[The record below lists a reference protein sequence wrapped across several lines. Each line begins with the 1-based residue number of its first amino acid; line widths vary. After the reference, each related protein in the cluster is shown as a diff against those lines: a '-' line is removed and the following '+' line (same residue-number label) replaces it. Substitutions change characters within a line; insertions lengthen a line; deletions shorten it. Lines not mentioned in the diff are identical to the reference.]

1 MLSEATMNR
10 RNFIGVM
17 AIGGSVSKIPNILS
31 GAEEGGERTSPLGW
45 LRDTPLIIAGNW
57 ASTAIFRRRV
67 GGYPTWH
74 DAEFDQQQAT
84 EDTVRRLKDL
94 GITMVVTHFFTGFG
108 LEAEKEHIKLARK
121 LSSILKKHN
130 LRVGLYVGST
140 IAYETFL
147 LEKPD
152 AKEWFVPD
160 YLGRPVVYNSQTYRK
175 RVYFMHPGYREY
187 IKRVIRLGI
196 EDLNADLIHFD
207 NTSMQAEAAIF
218 QHPMAI
224 EDFREYLK
232 KKYSPADL
240 EKRLGF
246 SDVKYVIPPK
256 HDRPLRVINDPL
268 FQEWTDFRC
277 YQLSAYYAEM
287 KGFIRSLNS
296 SVAFECNPASGISG
310 QNTIWEQGVDY
321 PRLLPNLDVI
331 WTEEGDKAEV
341 TSDGILVSKIRTYK
355 MASKLNAQ
363 VFAYTGGAVGAGLE
377 MGGRLEMAEAMAYN
391 RQCLGM
397 IGPVFSPLGPE
408 LAQEVPAYDVPEDQ
422 RNYIS
427 FFSKN
432 FEHYR
437 DVDNIADVALLYSY
451 ASMGFNNDQP
461 AVSFMLF
468 GQALIQAKVPFDI
481 IFDLHG
487 EELMKYRVL
496 VLADQEC
503 LSEEEIKRI
512 RAFVQQG
519 GGLVASEYTSMY
531 TEWRLRRPEFGLKD
545 LFKVKA
551 PRWRGGEMPEEPIM
565 ANPVREQIGRGRV
578 AYLPL
583 IEPSVKK
590 PTTSRMSSQ
599 YWKLPVN
606 WTELIAAVQWAA
618 GDDLSLD
625 VKAPMAVT
633 AELMHQTSSED
644 LLVHLL
650 NYDVAKIPV
659 VTDIEV
665 TVKIPEGR
673 KVQHVILLTPDG
685 NERSVLDY
693 IFRNGRARFIVPR
706 LHVYNLLVVQLRK
719 EGNLPP
725 A

>member
-1 MLSEATMNR
+1 MNR
-10 RNFIGVM
+10 RNFFGMV
-17 AIGGSVSKIPNILS
+17 AIGGSVSRIPNILAV
-31 GAEEGGERTSPLGW
+31 AEEDGERTSPLGW
-45 LRDTPLIIAGNW
+45 LRNTPLIIAGNW

-74 DAEFDQQQAT
+74 DAEFDQQQAA
-84 EDTVRRLKDL
+84 EETVRKLRDL

-108 LEAEKEHIKLARK
+108 LEAEKEHIELARK
-121 LSSILKKHN
+121 LSRILRKYG

-160 YLGRPVVYNSQTYRK
+160 YLGRPVVYDSQTYRK

-196 EDLNADLIHFD
+196 EDLKADLIHFD

-232 KKYSPADL
+232 KKYSPSAL

-246 SDVKYVIPPK
+246 SDVKYVTPPK
-256 HDRPLRVINDPL
+256 YDRPLRVINDPL

-277 YQLSAYYAEM
+277 QQLGAYYAEM

-310 QNTIWEQGVDY
+310 RNTIWEQGVDY

-331 WTEEGDKAEV
+331 WTEEGDKAGV
-341 TSDGILVSKIRTYK
+341 TTNGVLVSKIRTYK
-355 MASKLNAQ
+355 MASKLRTQ

-408 LAQEVPAYDVPEDQ
+408 LAQEVTAYDVPEDQ
-422 RNYIS
+422 RNYIR
-427 FFSKN
+427 FFSQN
-432 FEHYR
+432 FDHYR

-451 ASMGFNNDQP
+451 ATMGFNNDQP
-461 AVSFMLF
+461 TVSFMLF
-468 GQALIQAKVPFDI
+468 GQALIQAKIPFDI

-487 EELMKYRVL
+487 EELTRYRVL

-519 GGLVASEYTSMY
+519 GGLVATEYTSLY

-545 LFKVKA
+545 LLKVNS
-551 PRWRGGEMPEEPIM
+551 PRWRGGGIPEEAIK
-565 ANPVREQIGRGRV
+565 ANPTREQVGKGRV
-578 AYLPL
+578 AYMPQVEAS
-583 IEPSVKK
+583 IKK
-590 PTTSRMSSQ
+590 PSTSKMSSK

-606 WTELIAAVQWAA
+606 WKELITAVQWTA
-618 GDDLSLD
+618 GDDLSLE
-625 VKAPMAVT
+625 VKAPTTVT
-633 AELMHQTSSED
+633 AELMHQRSTGN
-644 LLVHLL
+644 LIVHLL
-650 NYDVAKIPV
+650 NYNVAQV
-659 VTDIEV
+659 SQVTDIEV
-665 TVKIPEGR
+665 TVRIPEGR
-673 KVQHVILLTPDG
+673 RVQNVMLLTPDG
-685 NERSVLDY
+685 NKRSVLNHVFKD
-693 IFRNGRARFIVPR
+693 GRDRFVVPR

>member
-1 MLSEATMNR
+1 MNR
-10 RNFIGVM
+10 RNFIGMIAV
-17 AIGGSVSKIPNILS
+17 GGSVSKIPGLLGVAEADDIRPLS
-31 GAEEGGERTSPLGW
+31 W
-45 LRDTPLIIAGNW
+45 IRDNPLIIAGNW

-74 DAEFDQQQAT
+74 DMEFDRQQAT
-84 EDTVRRLKDL
+84 EETVRKLKDL

-108 LEAEKEHIKLARK
+108 LEAEREHIGLARK
-121 LSSILKKHN
+121 LSSLLKKYD

-152 AKEWFVPD
+152 AAEWFVPD
-160 YLGRPVVYNSQTYRK
+160 YLGRPVVYDSQTYRK

-196 EDLNADLIHFD
+196 EDLKADLIHFD

-224 EDFREYLK
+224 EDFRKYLG
-232 KKYSPADL
+232 KKYPVEVL
-240 EKRLGF
+240 NKRLGF

-256 HDRPLRVINDPL
+256 YDQRLRVLNDPL

-277 YQLSAYYAEM
+277 HQLAAYYGEM
-287 KGFIRSLNS
+287 KEFIRSLNPG
-296 SVAFECNPASGISG
+296 VAIECNPASGISG
-310 QNTIWEQGVDY
+310 RNTIWEQGVDY

-331 WTEEGDKAEV
+331 WTEEGDNAGV
-341 TSDGILVSKIRTYK
+341 APDGILVSKIRTYK
-355 MASKLNAQ
+355 MASKLNTQ
-363 VFAYTGGAVGAGLE
+363 VFAYTADAVGAGVK
-377 MGGRLEMAEAMAYN
+377 MGGKLAMAEAMAYN

-397 IGPVFSPLGPE
+397 IGPVFDPLGPE

-422 RNYIS
+422 QNYIR
-427 FFSKN
+427 FFSRN

-451 ASMGFNNDQP
+451 ATMGFNNDRP

-468 GQALIQAKVPFDI
+468 GQTLIQAQVPFDI
-481 IFDLHG
+481 IFGLQA
-487 EELMKYRVL
+487 EELTKYRVL

-503 LSEEEIKRI
+503 LSEDEIRSI
-512 RAFVQQG
+512 GTFVRHG
-519 GGLVASEYTSMY
+519 GGLVATEYTSLY

-551 PRWRGGEMPEEPIM
+551 PQWRGGGIPEEPIEGGSIR
-565 ANPVREQIGRGRV
+565 AGAGKGRV
-578 AYLPL
+578 AY
-583 IEPSVKK
+583 IPSIK
-590 PTTSRMSSQ
+590 PGREKPPASKMSSQ

-606 WTELIAAVQWAA
+606 WKELIAAVRWAA
-618 GDDLSLD
+618 TERLSVE
-625 VKAPMAVT
+625 VKAPTTVAM
-633 AELMHQTSSED
+633 ELMVQKQTSN
-644 LLVHLL
+644 LLLHLL
-650 NYDVAKIPV
+650 NYDEVQTPV

-665 TVKIPEGR
+665 SLEIPNGKTVQQI
-673 KVQHVILLTPDG
+673 QLLTPDA
-685 NERSVLDY
+685 NEQSILEYTFER
-693 IFRNGRARFIVPR
+693 GRARFVVPR
-706 LHVYNLLVVQLRK
+706 LRVYNLLIIQLS
-719 EGNLPP
+719 
-725 A
+725 